1 MNDTFRLSTLESVL
15 LICAAAAIVALVW
28 LISRHITAA
37 RQARAALGPGKEYQA
52 LADEYRR
59 LSDMAITAQEHT
71 DLRLTDVSVRIDEI
85 RDQLEQMQR
94 ILKEVE

>member
-1 MNDTFRLSTLESVL
+1 MSPNDVLTMVVSLMVAVVLTVWVIARHLS
-15 LICAAAAIVALVW
+15 AY
-28 LISRHITAA
+28 
-37 RQARAALGPGKEYQA
+37 RQSRAALTSGEEYRA

-59 LSDMAITAQEHT
+59 LSDMAVTAQEHV
-71 DLRLTDVSVRIDEI
+71 DLRLTDLSVRMDEL

>member
-1 MNDTFRLSTLESVL
+1 VL
-15 LICAAAAIVALVW
+15 LICAVVALVALVW

-37 RQARAALGPGKEYQA
+37 RQARAALNPGKEYRS

-71 DLRLTDVSVRIDEI
+71 DLRLTDLSVRVDEI
-85 RDQLEQMQR
+85 RDQLEQMRR

>member
-1 MNDTFRLSTLESVL
+1 MSPNDDLTVVVSLLVAVVLTVWVIARHLSAS
-15 LICAAAAIVALVW
+15 
-28 LISRHITAA
+28 
-37 RQARAALGPGKEYQA
+37 RQARTALTGGEEYRA

-59 LSDMAITAQEHT
+59 LTDLAVTAQEHV
-71 DLRLTDVSVRIDEI
+71 DLRLTDLSVRMDEL